1 VLDLLLLLHG
11 EPDRVW
17 TRDAVAE
24 KLACPL
30 GWSERELERLRH
42 GGLAWSDASGYRY
55 APSNARQRAAGWR
68 LALRPG
74 PVRAPDPN
82 VAQPGSVSAY
92 ASMISPAPR
101 SSASVRE
108 MLSERLRLM
117 VHRSNSAAALG
128 HRARAPNTACP
139 SGASFAT
146 TSATG

>member
-55 APSNARQRAAGWR
+55 APSNARQRAA
-68 LALRPG
+68 
-74 PVRAPDPN
+74 VD
-82 VAQPGSVSAY
+82 SV
-92 ASMISPAPR
+92 
-101 SSASVRE
+101 
-108 MLSERLRLM
+108 
-117 VHRSNSAAALG
+117 
-128 HRARAPNTACP
+128 ARAWKRNRAMV
-139 SGASFAT
+139 SRLIFARRGRVD
-146 TSATG
+146 A